1 MGVRWGKVLSWPHPP
16 VKAVLTVCFS
26 QKGFTELGETFL
38 SGKACTGDL
47 KALNAPSP
55 SWICQLCCVN
65 IRIVLSVNC
74 RVKIPKTTSESP
86 RPSPLHPPFL
96 KPNDYQEAPSGSMVQ
111 GVQVSTATQYW
122 VALCLL
128 VVWCNTCALKQWSPS
143 GFHGACSHICLIFKS
158 PELGTVFQ
166 LQSRKCW
173 TERRDCSSGPCS
185 AVIFNGAQHVVG
197 HLHLHLSLRA
207 PDQPPQS
214 CFTTSLCPGSTTAS
228 T

>member
-1 MGVRWGKVLSWPHPP
+1 MGWGKVLSWPHPP
-16 VKAVLTVCFS
+16 VKALLTVCFS
-26 QKGFTELGETFL
+26 QKGFMELGETFL

-47 KALNAPSP
+47 KALKAPSP

-74 RVKIPKTTSESP
+74 RVKIPKTTSKSP
-86 RPSPLHPPFL
+86 RLSPLHPPFL
-96 KPNDYQEAPSGSMVQ
+96 KPNDYQEAPSGSTVQ

-122 VALCLL
+122 VALCSL
-128 VVWCNTCALKQWSPS
+128 VVWCNTCALKRWSPS
-143 GFHGACSHICLIFKS
+143 GFHRACSHICLIFKS

-214 CFTTSLCPGSTTAS
+214 CFTTSLCPGSTAS
-228 T
+228 I